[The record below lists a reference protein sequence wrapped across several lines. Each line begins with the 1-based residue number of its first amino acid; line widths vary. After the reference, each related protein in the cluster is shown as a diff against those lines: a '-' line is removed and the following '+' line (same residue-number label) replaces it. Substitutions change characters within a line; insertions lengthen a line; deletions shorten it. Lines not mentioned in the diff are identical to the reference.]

1 MVQLAKISR
10 PIVSRSNR
18 RAITILEVLIAIA
31 VVSIGLFGVMAVLPL
46 AIQRA
51 NRAAIFDDA
60 AAAGSNAVD
69 EFQLRGMN
77 NPGNWLDANSNPIT
91 DIRPNLNGFCIDPL
105 FLLQGHVAVTGGT
118 PGNFPYG
125 KNASIAMQRVTL
137 KNNIN
142 GNSLDLPTADLF
154 FTLRDDLR
162 FSPPDANDR
171 NALQAP
177 VQEFIRVDPSNAA
190 SAPLKRAINGRTTW
204 FATLCRANSGSDM
217 WNLSV
222 VILNNRKFDMPVSD
236 DNPTPAFDDARR
248 QNEQVAQITSANFAS
263 GGYRGGDVVISG
275 TTPESVEVRTG
286 NWVMLSGAMP
296 SGLAYHRWYR
306 VASADPESSGT
317 AIPGVWTRNIT
328 LQGSDWPIGASG
340 PTGSMANPQVTIV
353 RNVVAVFEKTVRLDN
368 TPVDNVWAN

>member
-77 NPGNWLDANSNPIT
+77 NPGNWLAANGTNITALGNP
-91 DIRPNLNGFCIDPL
+91 NGYCIDPL
-105 FLLQGHVAVTGGT
+105 FLAQGLPAVTGGN
-118 PGNFPYG
+118 PAAFPYG
-125 KNASIAMQRVTL
+125 KNATIAMQRVTL
-137 KNNIN
+137 KNNV
-142 GNSLDLPTADLF
+142 GPATGGVDLATADLF

-340 PTGSMANPQVTIV
+340 TMANPQVTIV